1 MIRNNN
7 AVVKLNSTTNQA
19 ESFTGQ
25 GIEARI
31 CQEFTGQSAIAP
43 DVFAAN
49 VRIVPDLEFDPI
61 NREVLSTPIADELGF
76 RYIRFGKKA
85 KENETAALF
94 LNEDGSVWQAKIF
107 GPDSQAWLDAY
118 QSQGKRTGQ
127 YMAPRGNGD
136 TVYFANIPD
145 RIARKIAVRVNPLIE
160 SSWLEAKSKGQS
172 FWEWFQETPQ
182 VPVIVTEGFKKAA
195 ALISQG
201 YAAIALYGCQ
211 CGVSDLAIKP
221 ELLPFVTGRQVAIAF
236 DQDDKPETRQKVF
249 SATRKLGRALVH
261 HAKARVSIISWHQ
274 ALGKGID
281 DVLANHP
288 QKAITAIENARN
300 FSQWKLDHYTD
311 IPDDYIA
318 QRLMTRYLGDLE
330 IAYYARLIGI
340 KSPKGT
346 GKTESIAKIVA
357 KAPSGTRVIIL
368 THREQL
374 GQDLARRYSLPY
386 RTELGNCQEG
396 TELGYVLCVDS
407 LHGNATPPF
416 KPDDWHGAWV
426 IIDEAEQVFW
436 HVLNS
441 STCQGNRAAILQTLT
456 ALLNNS
462 DRVFLAD
469 ADLSRIALDY
479 ARNLLEEPVQP
490 YVILNEYRPDTAR
503 PLFLYESQSALF
515 SKVKTFIENGD
526 RVIIHCGAQEIKSK
540 WGTQN
545 LESLLSQRFPEKS
558 ILIIDAE
565 SVSTPNHPA
574 QGVMGRLNEVLPQY
588 DIVITSPTLE
598 TGVSI
603 DIKHFDKVIAF
614 GSGVQTVGAFC
625 QTLARVRDDIP
636 RHVYIPEY
644 ASQRIGNGSDDPYSI
659 VKSQQKV
666 FKFNQKILSEL
677 DTINALDDAT
687 PQHLKTWAAMSAFNN
702 YGFKRY
708 QEEVLKRLENEGYL
722 LTIAATPEDVELVK
736 AEVTAK
742 AEINYQAQCQA
753 ISEAPLLDPDQYQTV
768 KNKRA
773 KSKSER
779 LSEKKTAIAR
789 RYCTEDITPSL
800 IINDDDG
807 LYPKLLIHYYLTVGN
822 PYVHQRDVK
831 KAKDLSPDGNVFS
844 PDFTRQM
851 ITPKIAVLLS
861 LGMTQFLDPKTVF
874 TNASLKEWADMVIK
888 YRHELRALLG
898 TSFDPER
905 HTPIQIAQRL
915 LKLLGLRLEC
925 TARHRVDGEIVRFYQ
940 MVGLNDH
947 DRDNIFKRWLE
958 RDQGICDTTFSNYK
972 NQPESQA
979 A

>member
-1 MIRNNN
+1 
-7 AVVKLNSTTNQA
+7 
-19 ESFTGQ
+19 
-25 GIEARI
+25 
-31 CQEFTGQSAIAP
+31 
-43 DVFAAN
+43 
-49 VRIVPDLEFDPI
+49 
-61 NREVLSTPIADELGF
+61 
-76 RYIRFGKKA
+76 
-85 KENETAALF
+85 
-94 LNEDGSVWQAKIF
+94 
-107 GPDSQAWLDAY
+107 
-118 QSQGKRTGQ
+118 
-127 YMAPRGNGD
+127 
-136 TVYFANIPD
+136 
-145 RIARKIAVRVNPLIE
+145 
-160 SSWLEAKSKGQS
+160 
-172 FWEWFQETPQ
+172 
-182 VPVIVTEGFKKAA
+182 
-195 ALISQG
+195 
-201 YAAIALYGCQ
+201 
-211 CGVSDLAIKP
+211 
-221 ELLPFVTGRQVAIAF
+221 
-236 DQDDKPETRQKVF
+236 
-249 SATRKLGRALVH
+249 
-261 HAKARVSIISWHQ
+261 
-274 ALGKGID
+274 LGKGID

-318 QRLMTRYLGDLE
+318 QRLMTPYLGDLE
-330 IAYYARLIGI
+330 IAYYAKLIGI

-346 GKTESIAKIVA
+346 GKTESIAQIVA

-374 GQDLARRYSLPY
+374 GQDLARRYGLPY
-386 RTELGNCQEG
+386 RTELGSCQEG

-456 ALLNNS
+456 ALLINS

-469 ADLSRIALDY
+469 ADLSRISLDY
-479 ARNLLEEPVQP
+479 AKNLLEEPVQP

-515 SKVKTFIENGD
+515 SKVLTFIENGD

-666 FKFNQKILSEL
+666 FKFN
-677 DTINALDDAT
+677 
-687 PQHLKTWAAMSAFNN
+687 P
-702 YGFKRY
+702 R
-708 QEEVLKRLENEGYL
+708 
-722 LTIAATPEDVELVK
+722 
-736 AEVTAK
+736 
-742 AEINYQAQCQA
+742 
-753 ISEAPLLDPDQYQTV
+753 
-768 KNKRA
+768 
-773 KSKSER
+773 
-779 LSEKKTAIAR
+779 
-789 RYCTEDITPSL
+789 
-800 IINDDDG
+800 
-807 LYPKLLIHYYLTVGN
+807 
-822 PYVHQRDVK
+822 
-831 KAKDLSPDGNVFS
+831 
-844 PDFTRQM
+844 
-851 ITPKIAVLLS
+851 
-861 LGMTQFLDPKTVF
+861 
-874 TNASLKEWADMVIK
+874 
-888 YRHELRALLG
+888 
-898 TSFDPER
+898 
-905 HTPIQIAQRL
+905 
-915 LKLLGLRLEC
+915 
-925 TARHRVDGEIVRFYQ
+925 
-940 MVGLNDH
+940 
-947 DRDNIFKRWLE
+947 
-958 RDQGICDTTFSNYK
+958 
-972 NQPESQA
+972 
-979 A
+979 